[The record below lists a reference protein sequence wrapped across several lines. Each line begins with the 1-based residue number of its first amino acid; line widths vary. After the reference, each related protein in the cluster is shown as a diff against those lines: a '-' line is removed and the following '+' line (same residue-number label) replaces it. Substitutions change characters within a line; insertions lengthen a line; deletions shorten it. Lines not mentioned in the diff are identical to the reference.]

1 MKFSNRFYT
10 ILTLTLILF
19 QSDVHSRDL
28 FSNAPLDSI
37 LPHEKA
43 FQLNIN
49 VNAERITLIFKIKN
63 GYYIYRDSFL
73 LTLDGERL
81 DFIFKETDWQITND
95 QFLGTQ
101 EVAFKKIE
109 LEINKSN
116 IDGHNIFEISYQ
128 GCSEGTYCYP
138 VVKKKL
144 KFN

>member
-1 MKFSNRFYT
+1 VKFSNRFYN

-28 FSNAPLDSI
+28 FSKAPLDSI
-37 LPHEKA
+37 LPHEDA

-49 VNAERITLIFKIKN
+49 VNAETITLIFKIKN
-63 GYYIYRDSFL
+63 GYYIYRDSVL
-73 LTLDGERL
+73 LTLDSERL
-81 DFIFKETDWQITND
+81 DFVYKETDWHITND

-116 IDGHNIFEISYQ
+116 IEGHDIFEISYQ
-128 GCSEGTYCYP
+128 GCSEGIYCYP
-138 VVKKKL
+138 VVKKEIKI
-144 KFN
+144 

>member
-28 FSNAPLDSI
+28 FSKAPLDSI
-37 LPHEKA
+37 LPHEEA

-63 GYYIYRDSFL
+63 GYYIYRDSVL

-81 DFIFKETDWQITND
+81 DFIFKETDWRITND

-116 IDGHNIFEISYQ
+116 INKKIFP
-128 GCSEGTYCYP
+128 T
-138 VVKKKL
+138 
-144 KFN
+144 

>member
-1 MKFSNRFYT
+1 MKFSNRFYN

-28 FSNAPLDSI
+28 FSKAPIDSI
-37 LPHEKA
+37 LPHEEA

-63 GYYIYRDSFL
+63 GYYIYRDSVL
-73 LTLDGERL
+73 LTLDSERL
-81 DFIFKETDWQITND
+81 DFVYKETDWHITND

-116 IDGHNIFEISYQ
+116 IEGHDIFEISYQ
-128 GCSEGTYCYP
+128 GCSEGIYCYP
-138 VVKKKL
+138 VVKKEIKI
-144 KFN
+144 

>member
-10 ILTLTLILF
+10 ILILTLILF
-19 QSDVHSRDL
+19 QSDVDSRDL
-28 FSNAPLDSI
+28 FSKAPLDSI
-37 LPHEKA
+37 LPHEEA

-49 VNAERITLIFKIKN
+49 LNAETITLIFKIKN
-63 GYYIYRDSFL
+63 GYYIYKDSVL

-81 DFIFKETDWQITND
+81 DFIYKETDCQITND

-101 EVAFKKIE
+101 EIALKKIE
-109 LEINKSN
+109 LEVNKSN

-138 VVKKKL
+138 VVKKEIKI
-144 KFN
+144 

>member
-1 MKFSNRFYT
+1 MKFSNRFYN

-28 FSNAPLDSI
+28 FSKAPLDSI
-37 LPHEKA
+37 LPHEEA

-49 VNAERITLIFKIKN
+49 VNAETITLIFKIKN
-63 GYYIYRDSFL
+63 GYYIYRDSVL
-73 LTLDGERL
+73 LILDGERL
-81 DFIFKETDWQITND
+81 DFVYKETDWHITND

-116 IDGHNIFEISYQ
+116 IEGHDIFEISYQ
-128 GCSEGTYCYP
+128 GCSEGIYCYP
-138 VVKKKL
+138 VVKKEIKI
-144 KFN
+144 

>member
-19 QSDVHSRDL
+19 QSEVHSRDL
-28 FSNAPLDSI
+28 FSKATLDNI
-37 LPHEKA
+37 LPHEDA

-49 VNAERITLIFKIKN
+49 VNAETITLIFKIKN
-63 GYYIYRDSFL
+63 GYYIYRDSVL
-73 LTLDGERL
+73 LTLDSERL
-81 DFIFKETDWQITND
+81 DFVYKETDWHITND

-116 IDGHNIFEISYQ
+116 IEGHNIFEISYQ
-128 GCSEGTYCYP
+128 GCSEVTYCYP
-138 VVKKKL
+138 VVKKEIKI
-144 KFN
+144 

>member
-19 QSDVHSRDL
+19 QSEVHSRDL
-28 FSNAPLDSI
+28 FSKATLDNI
-37 LPHEKA
+37 LPHEDA

-49 VNAERITLIFKIKN
+49 VNAETITLIFKIKN
-63 GYYIYRDSFL
+63 GYYIYRDSVL
-73 LTLDGERL
+73 LTLDDERL
-81 DFIFKETDWQITND
+81 DFVYKETDWHITND

-116 IDGHNIFEISYQ
+116 IEGHNIFEISYQ

-138 VVKKKL
+138 AVKKEIKI
-144 KFN
+144 

>member
-1 MKFSNRFYT
+1 MKFSNRFYN

-28 FSNAPLDSI
+28 FSKAPLDSI
-37 LPHEKA
+37 LPHEDA

-49 VNAERITLIFKIKN
+49 VNAETITLIFKIKN
-63 GYYIYRDSFL
+63 GYYIYRDSVL
-73 LTLDGERL
+73 LTLDSERL
-81 DFIFKETDWQITND
+81 DFVYKETDWHITND

-116 IDGHNIFEISYQ
+116 IEGHDIFEISYQ
-128 GCSEGTYCYP
+128 GCSEGIYCYP
-138 VVKKKL
+138 VVKKEIKI
-144 KFN
+144 

>member
-1 MKFSNRFYT
+1 MKFLNRFYT

-28 FSNAPLDSI
+28 FSKAPFDGI
-37 LPHEKA
+37 LPHEEA

-63 GYYIYRDSFL
+63 GYYIYRDSVL

-128 GCSEGTYCYP
+128 GCSEGTY
-138 VVKKKL
+138 L
-144 KFN
+144 SLIHI

>member
-28 FSNAPLDSI
+28 FSKATFNSI
-37 LPHEKA
+37 LPHEEA

-49 VNAERITLIFKIKN
+49 VNAETITLIFKIKN
-63 GYYIYRDSFL
+63 GYYIYRDSVL
-73 LTLDGERL
+73 LTLDSERL
-81 DFIFKETDWQITND
+81 DFVYKETDWHITND

-116 IDGHNIFEISYQ
+116 IEGHDIFEISYQ
-128 GCSEGTYCYP
+128 GCSEGIYCYP
-138 VVKKKL
+138 VVKKEIKI
-144 KFN
+144 

>member
-19 QSDVHSRDL
+19 QSEVHSRDL
-28 FSNAPLDSI
+28 FSKATLDNI
-37 LPHEKA
+37 LPHEDA

-49 VNAERITLIFKIKN
+49 VNAETITLIFKIKN
-63 GYYIYRDSFL
+63 GYYIYRDSVL
-73 LTLDGERL
+73 LTLDDERL
-81 DFIFKETDWQITND
+81 DFVYKETDWHITHD

-116 IDGHNIFEISYQ
+116 IEGHNIFKISYQ

-138 VVKKKL
+138 VVKKEIKI
-144 KFN
+144 

>member
-28 FSNAPLDSI
+28 FSNTPLDSI
-37 LPHEKA
+37 LPHEDA

-49 VNAERITLIFKIKN
+49 MNAETITLIFNIKN
-63 GYYIYRDSFL
+63 GYYIYRDSVL
-73 LTLDGERL
+73 LTLDGKRL
-81 DFIFKETDWQITND
+81 NFVYKETDWQITND

-101 EVAFKKIE
+101 EVAFKKIA

-116 IDGHNIFEISYQ
+116 IDGHNFFEISYQ

-138 VVKKKL
+138 VVKKEIKI
-144 KFN
+144 

>member
-28 FSNAPLDSI
+28 FSKAPLDSI
-37 LPHEKA
+37 LPHEDA

-49 VNAERITLIFKIKN
+49 VNAETITLIFKIKN
-63 GYYIYRDSFL
+63 GYYIYRDSVL
-73 LTLDGERL
+73 LILDGERL
-81 DFIFKETDWQITND
+81 DFVYKETDWHITND

-116 IDGHNIFEISYQ
+116 IEGHDIFEISYQ
-128 GCSEGTYCYP
+128 GCSEGIYCYP
-138 VVKKKL
+138 VVKKEIKI
-144 KFN
+144 

>member
-10 ILTLTLILF
+10 ILTITLILF

-28 FSNAPLDSI
+28 FSKAPFDSI
-37 LPHEKA
+37 LPHEEA

-63 GYYIYRDSFL
+63 GYYIYRDSVL

-81 DFIFKETDWQITND
+81 DFIFKETDWRITND

-116 IDGHNIFEISYQ
+116 IDGHNTFEIMYQ

-138 VVKKKL
+138 VVKKEIKI
-144 KFN
+144 

>member
-1 MKFSNRFYT
+1 M
-10 ILTLTLILF
+10 
-19 QSDVHSRDL
+19 
-28 FSNAPLDSI
+28 
-37 LPHEKA
+37 
-43 FQLNIN
+43 
-49 VNAERITLIFKIKN
+49 NAERITLIFKIKN
-63 GYYIYRDSFL
+63 GYYIYRDSVL

-138 VVKKKL
+138 VVKKEIKI
-144 KFN
+144 

>member
-28 FSNAPLDSI
+28 FSKAPLDSI
-37 LPHEKA
+37 LPHEDA

-49 VNAERITLIFKIKN
+49 VNAETITLIFKIKN
-63 GYYIYRDSFL
+63 GYYIYRDSVL
-73 LTLDGERL
+73 LTLDSERL
-81 DFIFKETDWQITND
+81 DFVYKETDWHITND

-116 IDGHNIFEISYQ
+116 IEGHDIFEISYQ
-128 GCSEGTYCYP
+128 GCSEGIYCYP
-138 VVKKKL
+138 VVKKEIKI
-144 KFN
+144 

>member
-1 MKFSNRFYT
+1 MKFTNRFYT

-28 FSNAPLDSI
+28 FSKAPLDSI
-37 LPHEKA
+37 LPHEDA

-49 VNAERITLIFKIKN
+49 VNAETITLIFNIKN
-63 GYYIYRDSFL
+63 GYYIYKDSVL

-81 DFIFKETDWQITND
+81 DFVYKETDWHITND

-116 IDGHNIFEISYQ
+116 IVGRNNFKISYQ

-138 VVKKKL
+138 VVKKEIKI
-144 KFN
+144 

>member
-1 MKFSNRFYT
+1 M
-10 ILTLTLILF
+10 F

-28 FSNAPLDSI
+28 FSKAPFDSI
-37 LPHEKA
+37 LPHEEA

-63 GYYIYRDSFL
+63 GYYIYRDSVL

-81 DFIFKETDWQITND
+81 DFIFKETEWQITND

-101 EVAFKKIE
+101 EVAYKKIE

-116 IDGHNIFEISYQ
+116 IDGHNTFEISYQ
-128 GCSEGTYCYP
+128 GCSEGIYCYP
-138 VVKKKL
+138 VVKKEIKI
-144 KFN
+144 

>member
-10 ILTLTLILF
+10 ILTITLILF

-28 FSNAPLDSI
+28 FSKAPFDSI
-37 LPHEKA
+37 LPHEEA

-49 VNAERITLIFKIKN
+49 VNAERITLIFKIKDD
-63 GYYIYRDSFL
+63 YYIYRDSVL
-73 LTLDGERL
+73 LTHDGERL
-81 DFIFKETDWQITND
+81 DFIFKETDWRITNG

-116 IDGHNIFEISYQ
+116 IDGHNTFEISYQ

-138 VVKKKL
+138 VVKKEIKI
-144 KFN
+144 

>member
-28 FSNAPLDSI
+28 FSKAPLDSI
-37 LPHEKA
+37 LPHEDA

-49 VNAERITLIFKIKN
+49 VNAETITLIFKIKN
-63 GYYIYRDSFL
+63 GYYIYKDSVL

-101 EVAFKKIE
+101 EVAYKKIE

-116 IDGHNIFEISYQ
+116 IDCHNTFEFSYQ

-138 VVKKKL
+138 VVKKEIKI
-144 KFN
+144 

>member
-28 FSNAPLDSI
+28 FSKAPLDTI
-37 LPHEKA
+37 LPHEDA

-49 VNAERITLIFKIKN
+49 VNAETITLIFKIKN
-63 GYYIYRDSFL
+63 GYYIYRDSVL
-73 LTLDGERL
+73 LTLDDERL
-81 DFIFKETDWQITND
+81 DFVYKETDWHITND

-116 IDGHNIFEISYQ
+116 IEGHNILKISYQ

-138 VVKKKL
+138 VVKKEIKI
-144 KFN
+144 

>member
-10 ILTLTLILF
+10 ILTITLILF

-28 FSNAPLDSI
+28 FSKAPLDSI
-37 LPHEKA
+37 LPHEEA

-63 GYYIYRDSFL
+63 GYYIYRDSVL

-128 GCSEGTYCYP
+128 VCSEGTYCYP
-138 VVKKKL
+138 VVKKEIKI
-144 KFN
+144 

>member
-1 MKFSNRFYT
+1 MKFSNRFYN

-28 FSNAPLDSI
+28 FSKTPLDSI
-37 LPHEKA
+37 LPHEDA

-49 VNAERITLIFKIKN
+49 VNAETITLIFKIKN
-63 GYYIYRDSFL
+63 GYYIYRDSVL
-73 LTLDGERL
+73 LTLDSERL
-81 DFIFKETDWQITND
+81 DFVYKETDWHITND

-116 IDGHNIFEISYQ
+116 IEGHDIFEISYQ
-128 GCSEGTYCYP
+128 GCSEGIYCYP
-138 VVKKKL
+138 VVKKEIKI
-144 KFN
+144 

>member
-28 FSNAPLDSI
+28 FSKATFNSI
-37 LPHEKA
+37 LPHEEA

-63 GYYIYRDSFL
+63 GYYIYRDSVL

-116 IDGHNIFEISYQ
+116 IEGHDIFEISYQ
-128 GCSEGTYCYP
+128 GCSEGIYCYP
-138 VVKKKL
+138 VVKKEIKI
-144 KFN
+144 

>member
-28 FSNAPLDSI
+28 FSKAPLDSI
-37 LPHEKA
+37 LPHEDA

-49 VNAERITLIFKIKN
+49 VNAETITLIFKIKN
-63 GYYIYRDSFL
+63 GYYIYRDSVL
-73 LTLDGERL
+73 LTLDDERL
-81 DFIFKETDWQITND
+81 DFVYKETDWHITND

-116 IDGHNIFEISYQ
+116 IEGHNIFKISYQ

-138 VVKKKL
+138 AVKKEIKI
-144 KFN
+144 